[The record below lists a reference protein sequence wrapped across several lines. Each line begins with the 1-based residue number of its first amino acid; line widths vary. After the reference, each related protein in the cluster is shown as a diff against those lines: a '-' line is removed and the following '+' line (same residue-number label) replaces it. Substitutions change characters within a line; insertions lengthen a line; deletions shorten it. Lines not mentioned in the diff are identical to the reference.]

1 MPENLPYLVTPGTV
15 ATALQ
20 KMKAA
25 ATPERFT
32 QDFLANTLGMKGGSP
47 KPIIPFLKRI
57 GFLGTDAAP
66 TDLYKAFRNAG
77 QSGAAVAQ
85 AIRIGYKALF
95 DMDERAHE
103 LTDSELKG
111 LVVQARGLEEKSRV
125 VQLIRQTF
133 KILKQQ
139 ASFGAAAI
147 QVKKEEQR
155 DGATGTTPPPPEE
168 AGRDDGVGIHLSYT
182 INLNLPPSA
191 DIAVFNAIFKALRD
205 NLLR

>member
-1 MPENLPYLVTPGTV
+1 MPENLPYLVSPGTV

-20 KMKAA
+20 KIRAA
-25 ATPERFT
+25 ATPARFT
-32 QDFLANTLGMKGGSP
+32 QDFPANTLGMKGGSP

-66 TDLYKAFRNAG
+66 TDLYKAFRNTG

-85 AIRIGYKALF
+85 AMRIGYKPLF
-95 DMDERAHE
+95 DMNVRAHD

-111 LVVQARGLEEKSRV
+111 LVVQATGLEEKSRV
-125 VQLIRQTF
+125 VQLILQTF

-139 ASFGAAAI
+139 VSFGATAI
-147 QVKKEEQR
+147 EVKKEER
-155 DGATGTTPPPPEE
+155 REDPKGTKPPADES
-168 AGRDDGVGIHLSYT
+168 GRDDGVGIHLSYT
-182 INLNLPPSA
+182 INLNLPPSP